1 VNADLEDAV
10 EEAETHAE
18 ELDHEH
24 DDERSKR
31 RVEGVQVVL
40 DLCLV
45 KNETFQTEKK
55 FEHIKL
61 YEN

>member
-1 VNADLEDAV
+1 MYADLKDPV
-10 EEAETHAE
+10 EETETHAE

-45 KNETFQTEKK
+45 KTSYTEKIEYK
-55 FEHIKL
+55 K
-61 YEN
+61 

>member
-1 VNADLEDAV
+1 VYADLKDPV
-10 EEAETHAE
+10 EETETHAE

-45 KNETFQTEKK
+45 KTSYTEKIEYK
-55 FEHIKL
+55 K
-61 YEN
+61 